1 MDRSTLRLAV
11 SVEVPALKYD
21 ELTGQSDKELTS
33 DMIRADVQAARQR
46 QRERFGDSDIHCN
59 AQLMPAQLEEYC
71 RLNEGAGELLK
82 TAITQLRFSARAYD
96 RILKVSRTIADLA
109 GEDTIREE
117 HVSEAIQY
125 RTLDR
130 LYPH

>member
-1 MDRSTLRLAV
+1 
-11 SVEVPALKYD
+11 
-21 ELTGQSDKELTS
+21 
-33 DMIRADVQAARQR
+33 
-46 QRERFGDSDIHCN
+46 
-59 AQLMPAQLEEYC
+59 MPAQLEQYC
-71 RLNEGAGELLK
+71 ALNEGASELLK
-82 TAITQLRFSARAYD
+82 MAITQLGFSARAYD

-130 LYPH
+130 MYPH